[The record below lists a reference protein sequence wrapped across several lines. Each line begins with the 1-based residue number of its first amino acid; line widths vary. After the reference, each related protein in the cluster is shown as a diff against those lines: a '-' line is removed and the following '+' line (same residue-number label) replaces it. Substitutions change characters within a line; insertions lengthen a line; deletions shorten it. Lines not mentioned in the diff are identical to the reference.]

1 MDTLVLAAR
10 TALALACVLGLI
22 WVVARK
28 VGWGKGGR
36 RATGPAIEVVGR
48 QALGRHAGVAV
59 LAVGERRLLVG
70 FGEQQ
75 VTMLSELDAV
85 AAVDEPVEVEPSR
98 AAKPLFSWRK
108 AAPAP
113 LPADD
118 FASTLA
124 AVEAEAPAPAVAAP
138 DGVMP
143 SAAATA
149 ALVAAHS
156 ALTNAARLIPTQPSP
171 GEHTAVPGLAGA
183 QVADIDPADLAP
195 AAEPVA
201 VNSGS
206 LDGSILA
213 PSTWKQA
220 VSALRERTV
229 RR

>member
-1 MDTLVLAAR
+1 MDMDSLVLAAR

-28 VGWGKGGR
+28 AGWGKGGR

-75 VTMLSELDAV
+75 ITMLTELDPV
-85 AAVDEPVEVEPSR
+85 AAEVEPAAAEPVRS
-98 AAKPLFSWRK
+98 AKPLFSWRRTESFESALAGAMAESEP
-108 AAPAP
+108 AAPA
-113 LPADD
+113 
-118 FASTLA
+118 T
-124 AVEAEAPAPAVAAP
+124 PAVAPVAP
-138 DGVMP
+138 AAAALAAAN
-143 SAAATA
+143 SALATA
-149 ALVAAHS
+149 ARL
-156 ALTNAARLIPTQPSP
+156 NAVTAVPTQPSP
-171 GEHTAVPGLAGA
+171 GEHTTVPGLAGA
-183 QVADIDPADLAP
+183 RVADIDPTDLAP
-195 AAEPVA
+195 AAEPAA
-201 VNSGS
+201 VNAGP